1 MDPKHIPRAS
11 PQDIARQKRLLGVAL
26 VAGAGVLYWVITRSD
41 ETKTTVNRAKADAET
56 AGDRIKD
63 AAYEAKQA
71 GKEAW
76 SDAKDKAAEAKRDIE
91 KKF

>member
-1 MDPKHIPRAS
+1 MSWCPHS
-11 PQDIARQKRLLGVAL
+11 NARKLSFSQ
-26 VAGAGVLYWVITRSD
+26 
-41 ETKTTVNRAKADAET
+41 AKADAET

-91 KKF
+91 KTF

>member
-41 ETKTTVNRAKADAET
+41 ETKTTVNRV
-56 AGDRIKD
+56 RHF
-63 AAYEAKQA
+63 
-71 GKEAW
+71 GKCFHML
-76 SDAKDKAAEAKRDIE
+76 SGLG
-91 KKF
+91 